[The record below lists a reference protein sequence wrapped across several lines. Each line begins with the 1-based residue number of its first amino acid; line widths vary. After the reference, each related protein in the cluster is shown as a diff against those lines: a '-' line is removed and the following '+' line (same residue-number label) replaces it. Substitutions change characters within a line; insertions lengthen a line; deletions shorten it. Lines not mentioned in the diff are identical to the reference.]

1 MRDRGWTWVKL
12 DSLATNRNQW
22 CPLAETLCTRRND
35 YIFFLNHWQSFM
47 FIMPLCQMVLLFIYS
62 NLKWLV
68 WQLLWNTQLLGEASR
83 VRWQHLA
90 RWAKDLE
97 ETWEEQV
104 LGSVVFKMRFES
116 KIMTFFCFI
125 TWYVEDAM
133 VSALDS
139 GLKGLALRPGWA
151 NVLCS

>member
-1 MRDRGWTWVKL
+1 MSTGWDLMHK
-12 DSLATNRNQW
+12 
-22 CPLAETLCTRRND
+22 CTRRND

-116 KIMTFFCFI
+116 KIMTFSVLLLNMWK
-125 TWYVEDAM
+125 TQWSVGWTLGRKVWLWDQ
-133 VSALDS
+133 V
-139 GLKGLALRPGWA
+139 GLMCCVLRQDT
-151 NVLCS
+151 LCS